1 MIFTSQRCITPAA
14 HSRPQSP
21 SFLGHVVGKRRLSR
35 VALETR
41 MPVATLGKQVMSRIC
56 AERYSALSAETLT
69 QLRSKVLSAC
79 RKEG

>member
-1 MIFTSQRCITPAA
+1 MIFTSQRSITPAA

-21 SFLGHVVGKRRLSR
+21 SFLGHVVGKRPLSR
-35 VALETR
+35 VAVGTR
-41 MPVATLGKQVMSRIC
+41 MPVATLGKQVMSRTC
-56 AERYSALSAETLT
+56 AVRYSALSAETLT